1 MREFK
6 GKVAVITGGAR
17 GVGRA
22 LGALLA
28 SRGTRVILTDI
39 NPEKLD
45 ATVKELRL
53 DGGDITGVP
62 ADVTSEPSVTA
73 LADKVF
79 GQCGTVNLLFNNAG
93 VSLGDSRSP
102 MWSLPMK
109 DWHW

>member
-28 SRGTRVILTDI
+28 SRGARVVLTDI

-53 DGGDITGVP
+53 DGGDITGVA
-62 ADVTSEPSVTA
+62 ADVTSEPSVNA

-79 GQCGTVNLLFNNAG
+79 GQFGTIPTCCSTTPASAWATAARRCGPC
-93 VSLGDSRSP
+93 R
-102 MWSLPMK
+102 
-109 DWHW
+109 